1 MDAGRGVGAGGLD
14 ASACATAAVD
24 YPARETQAKRYKKR
38 CIIKAE
44 ERYFA
49 EVSGTWLI
57 NGKPLAMWFIGE
69 GLTLSVG
76 VNSTDYGFQFFLGT
90 LEGV

>member
-1 MDAGRGVGAGGLD
+1 MYSLHM
-14 ASACATAAVD
+14 
-24 YPARETQAKRYKKR
+24 
-38 CIIKAE
+38 KAE

-76 VNSTDYGFQFFLGT
+76 ANSTNYGFQFFLGT
-90 LEGV
+90 LAFWVHWKEYRC